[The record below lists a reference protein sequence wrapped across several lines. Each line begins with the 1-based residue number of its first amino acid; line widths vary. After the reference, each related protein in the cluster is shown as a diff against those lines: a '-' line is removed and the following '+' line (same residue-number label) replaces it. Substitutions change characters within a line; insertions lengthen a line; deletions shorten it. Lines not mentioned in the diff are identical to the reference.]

1 MLMKLGIYEQIFT
14 QLFEKKLS
22 CCDHNRFFIGERNI
36 KREEVTKLLSMY
48 LSHVFEQV
56 LMDVVDISP
65 NSEEC
70 DEKGNDYAI
79 DKGIALANSIIGKL
93 VNDFHLDSSNL
104 LSAQAKILTAVIDKT
119 KSDYPDLSKRL
130 EEMIPIK
137 GLVNGELFTG
147 KGIKM
152 YTELQKEIRSAN
164 EIHLMVSFIK
174 KRGLTLLLPQLKE
187 FTDRG
192 GLLKVI
198 TTTYMKATDFE
209 AIKLLCK
216 LKNTEIK
223 ITYDETSERLHAK
236 AYIFLRETGFNTAYI
251 GSSNLSEQALDS
263 GAEWNVKVT
272 QMEQPRMMKTIT
284 GAFDAAWW
292 AEGYETFINGED
304 DAKLKSALGEN
315 VEDEIN
321 FGVLK
326 LIRPF
331 DYQQEILE
339 RLQMEREIRNHWRNL
354 VVAATGTGKTVM
366 AASDYKLFVGK
377 HERARLLFIAHREE
391 ILKQSLSTF
400 QQVLCD
406 YNFGEKWYGGHE
418 PSSYEYVFA
427 SKDTLNNRIDTLK
440 LPRDYYDYM
449 VIDEAHH
456 IPAGSYQKII
466 SYFKPKVLLGL
477 TATPERMDCEDITQ
491 YFDGTISAEI
501 RLDDALNKGLL
512 APFHYYGITD
522 SVDYSEVGWNRG
534 QYVASELSKIYT
546 YNDARTGVI
555 LKSLEKYLPQSS
567 LHNVRAL
574 CFCVN
579 QEHAKY
585 MASKFT
591 LCGLKA
597 EILTSENEQMR
608 SVRYRQ
614 LKNKEI
620 NYLFVVD
627 MFNEGVDIPEV
638 DTILFLRPTESITVF
653 IQQFGRG
660 LRKAEGKSHVDI
672 FDYVG
677 NCRTEFNYTDRMRA
691 IIGRTSMSVE
701 EEMERDCPHLPF
713 GCKITLEPKA
723 KEYIMANIRGAIKR
737 FTTRKITALVQ
748 NFERNHS
755 VPLTLTNFINV
766 YQVPI
771 NKLYKER
778 TWNQLLCES
787 EIECQLSNF
796 NQELSRAV
804 YRKWLATDSYSYL
817 SFIHKLA
824 QNKFKVKVSDLSA
837 IDQKRL
843 LMLYYDLFE
852 IAGRYK
858 NLQVMVDELSGDHVL
873 CNEIKEILELL
884 LSQTKALEKDDN
896 STIDGFPLKLHGIYT
911 KAQIQVAIGT
921 STLERKSPAREG
933 AERNKMLNVEAM
945 FVDII
950 KNREEGS
957 TTDYDDKAL
966 SPYLFQWDTQNSVRP
981 ESNVGQ
987 AYINQTQTMLLFVRE
1002 QKTFAE
1008 DKTRTMGYVYLG
1020 RVTLNSW
1027 EYKNLGSRMQMQIVW
1042 NMIEPI
1048 PGSVMHFA
1056 RMKEIA

>member
-1 MLMKLGIYEQIFT
+1 
-14 QLFEKKLS
+14 
-22 CCDHNRFFIGERNI
+22 
-36 KREEVTKLLSMY
+36 
-48 LSHVFEQV
+48 
-56 LMDVVDISP
+56 
-65 NSEEC
+65 
-70 DEKGNDYAI
+70 
-79 DKGIALANSIIGKL
+79 
-93 VNDFHLDSSNL
+93 
-104 LSAQAKILTAVIDKT
+104 
-119 KSDYPDLSKRL
+119 
-130 EEMIPIK
+130 
-137 GLVNGELFTG
+137 
-147 KGIKM
+147 
-152 YTELQKEIRSAN
+152 
-164 EIHLMVSFIK
+164 
-174 KRGLTLLLPQLKE
+174 
-187 FTDRG
+187 
-192 GLLKVI
+192 
-198 TTTYMKATDFE
+198 
-209 AIKLLCK
+209 
-216 LKNTEIK
+216 
-223 ITYDETSERLHAK
+223 
-236 AYIFLRETGFNTAYI
+236 
-251 GSSNLSEQALDS
+251 
-263 GAEWNVKVT
+263 
-272 QMEQPRMMKTIT
+272 
-284 GAFDAAWW
+284 
-292 AEGYETFINGED
+292 
-304 DAKLKSALGEN
+304 
-315 VEDEIN
+315 
-321 FGVLK
+321 
-326 LIRPF
+326 
-331 DYQQEILE
+331 
-339 RLQMEREIRNHWRNL
+339 
-354 VVAATGTGKTVM
+354 
-366 AASDYKLFVGK
+366 
-377 HERARLLFIAHREE
+377 
-391 ILKQSLSTF
+391 
-400 QQVLCD
+400 
-406 YNFGEKWYGGHE
+406 
-418 PSSYEYVFA
+418 
-427 SKDTLNNRIDTLK
+427 
-440 LPRDYYDYM
+440 
-449 VIDEAHH
+449 
-456 IPAGSYQKII
+456 
-466 SYFKPKVLLGL
+466 
-477 TATPERMDCEDITQ
+477 MDCEDITQ

-555 LKSLEKYLPQSS
+555 LRSLEKYLLKSS

-597 EILTSENEQMR
+597 EILTSENEKMR

-677 NCRTEFNYTDRMRA
+677 NCRAEFNYTDRMRA

-701 EEMERDCPHLPF
+701 EEMERDCPHLPL

-748 NFERNHS
+748 NFDRNHS
-755 VPLTLTNFINV
+755 VPLTLKNFIEV
-766 YQVPI
+766 YQVPL

-787 EIECQLSNF
+787 EIETQLSKF

-804 YRKWLATDSYSYL
+804 YRKWLATDSYSYF
-817 SFIHKLA
+817 SFIYKLA
-824 QNKFKVKVSDLSA
+824 QDKFKVKVSDLSA

-852 IAGRYK
+852 TAGRFK
-858 NLQVMVDELSGDHVL
+858 NLQDMIDELSEDHVL
-873 CNEIKEILELL
+873 CNEIEEILELL
-884 LSQTKALEKDDN
+884 LSKTKALEKEDN
-896 STIDGFPLKLHGIYT
+896 STLKGFPLKLHGIYT

-933 AERNKMLNVEAM
+933 AERNKSLNVEAM

-1020 RVTLNSW
+1020 RVTLNDW